1 MESHRQY
8 ADEEYYES
16 DRIDVGE
23 FANRLKLK
31 YIINLHTTK
40 MTDATVIQI
49 VRDAFYY
56 VLIIAGPLL
65 LLSLIVGLVISIFQA
80 ATSINEQTLT
90 FVPKLV
96 LVFIVTVLAL
106 PYMLSNMKTFT
117 ITLFNMIPALK

>member
-1 MESHRQY
+1 MSVITN
-8 ADEEYYES
+8 D
-16 DRIDVGE
+16 
-23 FANRLKLK
+23 
-31 YIINLHTTK
+31 TTK
-40 MTDATVIQI
+40 KLNYTITLKTTDMTDATVIQI